1 MLLAIKIIKTGN
13 IGVTT
18 WSLRI
23 KPVQKKAP
31 KRDVKRAAGAP
42 PWIQPQLNALDT
54 SIMLANKFPFP
65 AELF

>member
-1 MLLAIKIIKTGN
+1 MLLPIKIIKPET

-31 KRDVKRAAGAP
+31 KRNVKRAAGVP
-42 PWIQPQLNALDT
+42 PLIRPQLNAL
-54 SIMLANKFPFP
+54 ANDVSQ
-65 AELF
+65 